1 MVNMRSVKFA
11 GIIAAAV
18 LLAGFGGTSSAQTPA
33 AVQTPAKP
41 KSTTM
46 AKPATAATATYDR
59 ALLRPALLKDK
70 APETFQVK
78 FETTRGDFTVT
89 VNRAWAPVAADRFY
103 NLVKHHYFDS
113 ARFFRVVPNFV
124 VQFGISAYPPVT
136 AAWQKATI
144 KDEPV
149 TQKNLRGTLTFAKTD
164 APNSRT
170 TEIFINLKDNPSLDS
185 QGFAPFG
192 AVDGHGMSVVDTFY
206 GQYGDSAGLDQ
217 EPMEKQGEKYIAQKW
232 PLLDAIKH
240 ALLVGA
246 AAPKPAAKT
255 AAKPATAKPSTGSTA
270 KPAANPQ

>member
-1 MVNMRSVKFA
+1 MVNMRPVKFA
-11 GIIAAAV
+11 GTIAAAA
-18 LLAGFGGTSSAQTPA
+18 LLVAGFGVKCSAQTTPA
-33 AVQTPAKP
+33 AQTPAKP
-41 KSTTM
+41 KSTTT
-46 AKPATAATATYDR
+46 AKPAAATYDR
-59 ALLRPALLKDK
+59 ALLRPVLLKDK

-78 FETTRGDFTVT
+78 FETTRGDFTVS
-89 VNRAWAPVAADRFY
+89 VNRAWAPLAADRFY
-103 NLVKHHYFDS
+103 NLVKHHYFDN

-149 TQKNLRGTLTFAKTD
+149 TQKNLRGTLTFAKTSE
-164 APNSRT
+164 PNSRT

-192 AVDGHGMSVVDTFY
+192 AVDGNGMSVVDTFY

-240 ALLVGA
+240 ASLVGA
-246 AAPKPAAKT
+246 PAAKPAAKT
-255 AAKPATAKPSTGSTA
+255 AAKPATAKAATGSTVKPEA
-270 KPAANPQ
+270 KS

>member
-1 MVNMRSVKFA
+1 MRPVKFA
-11 GIIAAAV
+11 GMIAAAA
-18 LLAGFGGTSSAQTPA
+18 LLLSGFGATSSAQTTPA
-33 AVQTPAKP
+33 TQTPAKP
-41 KSTTM
+41 KSTTT
-46 AKPATAATATYDR
+46 AKPAAAATYDR

-70 APETFQVK
+70 APESFQVK
-78 FETTRGDFTVT
+78 FETTKGDFTVT
-89 VNRAWAPVAADRFY
+89 LTRAWAPLAVDRFY
-103 NLVKHHYFDS
+103 NLVKHHYFDN

-149 TQKNLRGTLTFAKTD
+149 NQKNVRGTLTFAKTSE
-164 APNSRT
+164 PNSRT

-192 AVDGHGMSVVDTFY
+192 AVDSTGMSVVDTFY

-240 ALLVGA
+240 ASLVGA
-246 AAPKPAAKT
+246 AVTKPAAKT
-255 AAKPATAKPSTGSTA
+255 AAKPATTKPAAGSAA
-270 KPAANPQ
+270 KPAAQPQ